1 MKFEGIIFDL
11 DGTLVDSEP
20 LHGKAWLDVL
30 AQQGLHFE
38 WKWFEQWI
46 GSSDRFLAEH
56 VIANHQVELTVP
68 QLQTLKREAYYALV
82 AKDLQL
88 FPGVMEALEFFTKIL
103 PVGLATSSSATDVEA
118 VFKAQPI
125 AHLFHTIVHAD
136 HVMPNLKPKP
146 DPYLLATRNLSVK
159 PQRAVALEDSVA
171 GVKASKAA
179 GLYTLGVANTHAADE
194 LKEADM
200 VFSSTNEAMIWIKTR
215 ISTGK

>member
-20 LHGKAWLDVL
+20 LHGKAWLGVL
-30 AQQGLHFE
+30 KQQGLHFE
-38 WKWFEQWI
+38 WEWFEQWI

-56 VIANHQVELTVP
+56 VIANHQVDLAVP
-68 QLQTLKREAYYALV
+68 QLQQLKREAYYALV

-88 FPGVMEALEFFTKIL
+88 FPGVLEYLEFFTKTL

-118 VFKAQPI
+118 VFKAQAI
-125 AHLFHTIVHAD
+125 AHFFHTIVHAD

-146 DPYLLATRNLSVK
+146 DPYLLATKNLGVNPK
-159 PQRAVALEDSVA
+159 QAVALEDSVA
-171 GVKASKAA
+171 GVKAAKAA
-179 GLYTLGVANTHAADE
+179 GLYTLGVANTHGAGE

-200 VFSSTNEAMIWIKTR
+200 VFSSTIEAMDWIRKQ
-215 ISTGK
+215 ISTEV